1 MAKNEFFLM
10 LFLNKM
16 RQKLTILILFAK
28 LQTSLKAPIPFLTT
42 ILDSLYENSTKLFLG
57 KKFFFFCDVIFKQ
70 IRQNLKTRTY
80 LQDYRPLGR
89 RQYHFKRPF

>member
-57 KKFFFFCDVIFKQ
+57 KKFFFF
-70 IRQNLKTRTY
+70 
-80 LQDYRPLGR
+80 LGR
-89 RQYHFKRPF
+89 NF